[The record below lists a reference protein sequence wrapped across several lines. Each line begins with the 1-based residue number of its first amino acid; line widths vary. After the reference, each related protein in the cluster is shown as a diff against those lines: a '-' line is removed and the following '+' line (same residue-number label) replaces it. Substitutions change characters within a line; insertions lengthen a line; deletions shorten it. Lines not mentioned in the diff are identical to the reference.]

1 MSIEFKLPDLG
12 EGVAEGEIIKW
23 LVSEGQ
29 EIKEDQPMVEVMTD
43 KATVQIPSP
52 ATGRVR
58 QIVAKEGQTVKVG
71 STVVILDTDGAGNVA
86 KTEKGSEKGVESIKT
101 TASQVEQPTT
111 QRQNIELPRRAIAT
125 PAVRKLARDLNLDID
140 TIEGTGPG
148 GRVTE
153 EDLRRAAAAATTRK
167 QPPSVIATQQVS
179 TEPTHPPTVGLS
191 SALETAMRKVP
202 QEMREERIPLHG
214 IRRRTAE
221 KMTKSIRTAAHVW
234 HVDEVDYTELVE
246 LRNKAKVAAELRGV
260 KLTYLPFIIKAAV
273 LALKEFPYF
282 NSTLDDE
289 KQEIVVKH
297 YYNIGFATDTP
308 NGLIVPVVKDAD
320 KKSILDIAR
329 EIFQLSEDARNGKIS
344 LENIQGATFTITNI
358 GTLGGIFA
366 MPIIN
371 HPEVAIL
378 GVLKIEK
385 RPVVWQGQI
394 VARDI
399 GYISLGFDH
408 RVVDGA
414 DAARFTSRIV
424 EYLEHPSLMLLLNSI

>member
-260 KLTYLPFIIKAAV
+260 KLTYLPSIIKAAV

-289 KQEIVVKH
+289 KQEI
-297 YYNIGFATDTP
+297 
-308 NGLIVPVVKDAD
+308 VVKDAD

>member
-153 EDLRRAAAAATTRK
+153 EDLRRAAAAATTTK
-167 QPPSVIATQQVS
+167 QVS

-260 KLTYLPFIIKAAV
+260 KLT
-273 LALKEFPYF
+273 
-282 NSTLDDE
+282 
-289 KQEIVVKH
+289 
-297 YYNIGFATDTP
+297 
-308 NGLIVPVVKDAD
+308 
-320 KKSILDIAR
+320 
-329 EIFQLSEDARNGKIS
+329 
-344 LENIQGATFTITNI
+344 
-358 GTLGGIFA
+358 
-366 MPIIN
+366 
-371 HPEVAIL
+371 
-378 GVLKIEK
+378 
-385 RPVVWQGQI
+385 
-394 VARDI
+394 
-399 GYISLGFDH
+399 
-408 RVVDGA
+408 
-414 DAARFTSRIV
+414 
-424 EYLEHPSLMLLLNSI
+424 